1 MRGILRDNI
10 EDNMVI
16 VWAKP
21 GGILRNKMADKNVIM
36 WAKEGGIMRDNM
48 VIVWA
53 HVGGNTEGQ
62 EGHCVGQAWGPNE
75 GQDCRLEGHSVSQ
88 S

>member
-1 MRGILRDNI
+1 MGILSDNI

-36 WAKEGGIMRDNM
+36 WAKEGGIIKDNLRTS
-48 VIVWA
+48 WSL
-53 HVGGNTEGQ
+53 
-62 EGHCVGQAWGPNE
+62 CGP
-75 GQDCRLEGHSVSQ
+75 R
-88 S
+88 